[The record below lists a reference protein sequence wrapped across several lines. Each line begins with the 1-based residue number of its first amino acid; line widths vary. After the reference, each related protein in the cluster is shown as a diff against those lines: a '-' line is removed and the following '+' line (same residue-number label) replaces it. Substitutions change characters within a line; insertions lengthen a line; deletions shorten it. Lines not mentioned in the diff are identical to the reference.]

1 MIFLIQTINGK
12 VTHDFSIKLLE
23 AIKYNKWL
31 DSTCDM
37 QYVLSDSCI
46 LLPGFCPIGSVEFV
60 QEYLTKVHL
69 KSVKPINIPKSLLLN
84 KYTNRNIFYGTDKDA
99 NLTLFT
105 KSTNKIKGITGI
117 YSSSELPYGNYMFS
131 ELVDF
136 KSEWRTFIYK
146 NEIVGLSNYLG
157 ECTTFPDVDV
167 IKNMI
172 EDYKDAPI
180 SYTLDVGIMNS
191 GETSIIECHDFF
203 SCGLYGFNDLKVLPF
218 MFYRWFTEFIN
229 KDK

>member
-1 MIFLIQTINGK
+1 MIFLIQTIDGK

-46 LLPGFCPIGSVEFV
+46 LLPGFCPVGSVEFV
-60 QEYLTKVHL
+60 QKYLSKVYL
-69 KSVKPINIPKSLLLN
+69 KSVLPINIPESLLVS

-99 NLTLFT
+99 NLNLFT
-105 KSTNKIKGITGI
+105 KSTDKIKGITGV
-117 YSSSELPYGNYMFS
+117 YDKSEIPCGNYLFS

-136 KSEWRTFIYK
+136 QSEWRTFVYK
-146 NEIVGLSNYLG
+146 NKIVGLSNYLG
-157 ECTTFPDVDV
+157 DCTIFPNVDI
-167 IKNMI
+167 IKDMI
-172 EDYKDAPI
+172 STYDNSPI
-180 SYTLDVGIMNS
+180 SYTLDIGITTDNK
-191 GETSIIECHDFF
+191 TSIIECHDFF